1 MKKTNPAPIR
11 PLESATDSK
20 MNLAAAEKLRKASR
34 HEIYEVFKMLNSSI
48 DGITEEEA
56 KERISTYGLN
66 EVDYDRAPAWYT
78 QLIKSFANP
87 FILILIA
94 IVVISYLI
102 DVWFAAPGEEDW
114 KTVIVIAAMILVSSL
129 LSFFQEYR
137 SNRAAEKLKGMV
149 TTTTAVLRKG

>member
-1 MKKTNPAPIR
+1 MEKYQEVKKDLIANEVPP
-11 PLESATDSK
+11 K
-20 MNLAAAEKLRKASR
+20 K
-34 HEIYEVFKMLNSSI
+34 IYKKY
-48 DGITEEEA
+48 GITEETA
-56 KERISTYGLN
+56 KNRISTYGLN
-66 EVDYDRAPAWYT
+66 EVDYDKAPAWYT

-87 FILILIA
+87 FIVILIA

-137 SNRAAEKLKGMV
+137 KRPMWVLQWTMRLILQKRALI
-149 TTTTAVLRKG
+149 LYY